1 MEEKFFFFTLDGET
15 RKVSVPFLDSVS
27 DLVPL
32 LTSKFPDSKI
42 CQQPQ
47 FWTRDEK
54 YGVNFQITT
63 PEDIPNGAVLWVVNK
78 EKSAEPKSTELSAKE
93 PYRFEGVGGVNSA
106 EPGASGSSGL
116 NAAFYGGPNHVG
128 TYGLSGFPQEPLRR
142 DVEICDTH
150 QKRRTVQNLTQQ
162 EDGTWVCKAD
172 SECKTESS
180 FTVGGEEQICSR
192 HGKSRTVQNLQQGD
206 DGEWVCLRSSRCK
219 TANSGG
225 SRRRR
230 GYGGGYGQFPRP
242 SGYGGGFGPFRG
254 FRGGFPR
261 GPGCGYGS
269 RGGFGARQQR
279 GRFQCSVHGKTRT
292 EANLR
297 SDGSGGWQCLPT
309 SECK

>member
-1 MEEKFFFFTLDGET
+1 MAEKFFFFTLDGET

-32 LTSKFPDSKI
+32 LTSKFPDSEI
-42 CQQPQ
+42 SQQPE

-63 PEDIPNGAVLWVVNK
+63 PEDIPDGAVLWVVNK
-78 EKSAEPKSTELSAKE
+78 EKSAESIKPSAKDSCQ
-93 PYRFEGVGGVNSA
+93 YEGVGGVNAA
-106 EPGASGSSGL
+106 EPGASGPSGFNAGVAFNGGL
-116 NAAFYGGPNHVG
+116 NQGGFYGIG
-128 TYGLSGFPQEPLRR
+128 SQEPLRR
-142 DVEICDTH
+142 DVQICCTH
-150 QKRRTVQNLTQQ
+150 QKRRTMQNLTQQ
-162 EDGTWVCKAD
+162 EDGTWVCNAD

-180 FTVGGEEQICSR
+180 FTVGGEEQTCSR
-192 HGKSRTVQNLQQGD
+192 HGKSRTVQNLEQND

-219 TANSGG
+219 TAGSGPP
-225 SRRRR
+225 RRR
-230 GYGGGYGQFPRP
+230 GGRGGGYGQFSRP
-242 SGYGGGFGPFRG
+242 SGYGGGFGPYRG
-254 FRGGFPR
+254 FRSGFI
-261 GPGCGYGS
+261 PGQRCGYGS
-269 RGGFGARQQR
+269 GFGARNQRGGSR